1 MAAFRRA
8 VVVAL
13 LAIWSFPAVSVAR
26 PAPAGPAP
34 LPEVATAAAT
44 PPSQTLARTGGGS
57 SAEAAKLGTREKQ
70 ARDLE
75 DWRGGGNVFFYVGS
89 GLLLVL
95 IVVLLL
101 VLI

>member
-13 LAIWSFPAVSVAR
+13 LAIWVFPAVGAAR
-26 PAPAGPAP
+26 AETAAPAPPLAPATWAP
-34 LPEVATAAAT
+34 
-44 PPSQTLARTGGGS
+44 RGG
-57 SAEAAKLGTREKQ
+57 AQATRETAELGARERQ
-70 ARDLE
+70 AQDLQ
-75 DWRGGGNVFFYVGS
+75 DWSGGEGVFFYVGS

-101 VLI
+101 VII